1 MRQERKTKR
10 KQTSYVTLFSLKDKA
25 ALFPFV
31 RGVMQYCTTKYHPR
45 PKCGRNIHRYIN
57 IKVSP
62 IQTFLPIYSHIFFLS
77 FFFVVCFCT
86 HTTACDPCV
95 CKDVRFV
102 LVYASVCVCVWSSV
116 WKSSVTTTC
125 TFVAKPHACQIQ
137 LGWDSWGERLGAWG
151 GRGQSKSKT
160 EKFTVTDGR

>member
-62 IQTFLPIYSHIFFLS
+62 IHTFFRQLIPIFFFLHS
-77 FFFVVCFCT
+77 HNCMWSMCLKRCQVC
-86 HTTACDPCV
+86 ACICE
-95 CKDVRFV
+95 
-102 LVYASVCVCVWSSV
+102 CVCVVFVELLCECLLSQPHAPSLQ
-116 WKSSVTTTC
+116 KTTC
-125 TFVAKPHACQIQ
+125 LSNPTADETLEEKR
-137 LGWDSWGERLGAWG
+137 SGEG
-151 GRGQSKSKT
+151 GG
-160 EKFTVTDGR
+160 

>member
-1 MRQERKTKR
+1 
-10 KQTSYVTLFSLKDKA
+10 
-25 ALFPFV
+25 
-31 RGVMQYCTTKYHPR
+31 MQYCTTKYHPR

-77 FFFVVCFCT
+77 FFVFALTQLHVIYVFVKMSGLCLYM
-86 HTTACDPCV
+86 
-95 CKDVRFV
+95 R
-102 LVYASVCVCVWSSV
+102 VCVCVFGALCESLLSQ
-116 WKSSVTTTC
+116 
-125 TFVAKPHACQIQ
+125 PHAPSLQNHM
-137 LGWDSWGERLGAWG
+137 LVKSNWDETLEGKVGVWG